1 MPSVTSAVDIDRK
14 LREDFRRRLKEYGGS
29 GEGIDPVLAVLFRT
43 VAHQFERF
51 YSDIGR
57 LRLTLLDELIAGLG
71 IELRAARPAQTVLRF
86 ITEAPTSV
94 PEGTELIGDAITGE
108 RLAFRTDATVNA
120 SAAAL
125 ALAFVYEAG
134 AMQLLCASELP
145 ERIQAARPSLDAV
158 RVNLGPNP
166 AIFLAFENLPPAH
179 LGRLGV
185 YFDIGP
191 DGAHV
196 QRALETE
203 PWCIVDPEGCLSSAG
218 VLRPLTGNL
227 GVRYLRWLVDP
238 GVGEHTNAEFD
249 TRLRPG
255 FYGGRVFLLPDFPA
269 ARQYLCTMPQA
280 MGLALQKVFG
290 RETATVLGQRRA
302 WVRIGLPEG
311 LSGIHRAIAGI
322 YPNAITASNIERL
335 NQTIYFAQTGTSIP
349 ISREGGTAYQLVA
362 PATVLGE
369 SGQAYAREMDP
380 NAGVRAGRYAVR
392 NGRIEL
398 RPPAGSDGSPEKWAN
413 VSAWI
418 TAGSVGN
425 RVSPG
430 RVQMFANN
438 PAFGL
443 RAINPTAAAGGAD
456 QESFEDAQARFSE
469 ALLSR
474 DRIVTREDLT
484 AAVRAFDR
492 RIASVRTSSG
502 VRRGAPGLQRVQ
514 IIAVGLD
521 RNDFADPDVEG
532 PILQRELAGFLR
544 ERTLFDIDLA
554 VEMEW
559 I

>member
-1 MPSVTSAVDIDRK
+1 MSSVTSAVDIDRK

-57 LRLTLLDELIAGLG
+57 IRLTLLDELIAGLG
-71 IELRAARPAQTVLRF
+71 VELRAARPAQTVLRF
-86 ITEAPTSV
+86 SSEVPACV
-94 PEGTELIGDAITGE
+94 PEGTELIGDAVSGE
-108 RLAFRTDATVNA
+108 RLIFRTDASVNA
-120 SAAAL
+120 SPAVL
-125 ALAFVYEAG
+125 GLAFVYEAG
-134 AMQLLCASELP
+134 ALQLLCASELP
-145 ERIQAARPSLDAV
+145 EGIQAARPSLDPV

-166 AIFLAFENLPPAH
+166 AIFLAFENVPPAH

-203 PWCIVDPEGCLSSAG
+203 PWCIVDPDGSLSSLG
-218 VLRPLTGNL
+218 VLRPVAGNC
-227 GVRYLRWLVDP
+227 GVRHLHWLVDP
-238 GVGEHTNAEFD
+238 SADKPANAEFD
-249 TRLRPG
+249 IPLRSG
-255 FYGGRVFLLPDFPA
+255 FYGGRVFLLPNIPLN
-269 ARQYLCTMPQA
+269 RQYLSTMPRA
-280 MGLALQKVFG
+280 TELALQKIFGRDAAAVFG
-290 RETATVLGQRRA
+290 QPRA
-302 WVRIGLPEG
+302 WVRIGLPGG
-311 LSGIHRAIAGI
+311 LTNIHRAISGI
-322 YPNAITASNIERL
+322 YPNAITASNVERL
-335 NQTIYFAQTGTSIP
+335 NQTIYFSQTGTSIP
-349 ISREGGTAYQLVA
+349 ISREGGAAYQLVA

-392 NGRIEL
+392 SGRIEL
-398 RPPAGSDGSPEKWAN
+398 RPPAGPEGLPEKWAN
-413 VSAWI
+413 VCAWI
-418 TAGSVGN
+418 TTGSLGN

-430 RVQMFANN
+430 RVQLFTKSQA
-438 PAFGL
+438 AGL
-443 RAINPTAAAGGAD
+443 RVINPTAAAGGAD
-456 QESFEDAQARFSE
+456 QESFEDARARFAE

-514 IIAVGLD
+514 IVAVAVD

-544 ERTLFDIDLA
+544 ERTLFDVDLA

>member
-71 IELRAARPAQTVLRF
+71 VELRAARPAQTVLRF
-86 ITEAPTSV
+86 ISDTPASV

-108 RLAFRTDATVNA
+108 RLVFRTDATVNA
-120 SAAAL
+120 SAATL
-125 ALAFVYEAG
+125 ALAFTYEAG
-134 AMQLLCASELP
+134 ALQLLCASELP
-145 ERIQAARPSLDAV
+145 ERIQAARPSLDPV

-203 PWCIVDPEGCLSSAG
+203 AWCVVDPEGYLSSSG
-218 VLRPLTGNL
+218 VLRPITGNR
-227 GVRYLRWLVDP
+227 GVRHLQWLVDP
-238 GVGEHTNAEFD
+238 GDAERTSAEFD
-249 TRLRPG
+249 IPLRPG
-255 FYGGRVFLLPDFPA
+255 FYGGRLFLFPDSPPG
-269 ARQYLCTMPQA
+269 RQYLCTMPNA
-280 MGLALQKVFG
+280 TALALQKIFG
-290 RETATVLGQRRA
+290 REAAAVFGQPRA
-302 WVRIGLPEG
+302 WVRVGLPGG
-311 LSGIHRAIAGI
+311 LTGIHRAIAGI
-322 YPNAITASNIERL
+322 YPNAMTASNMERL
-335 NQTIYFAQTGTSIP
+335 DQTIYFAQTGTSIP
-349 ISREGGTAYQLVA
+349 ISREGGTEYQLVA

-369 SGQAYAREMDP
+369 SGEAYAREMDP
-380 NAGVRAGRYAVR
+380 SAGVRAGRYALR
-392 NGRIEL
+392 NGRIEV
-398 RPPAGSDGSPEKWAN
+398 RPPAGPDGSPEKCAN
-413 VSAWI
+413 VCAWI
-418 TAGSVGN
+418 TTGSFGN
-425 RVSPG
+425 TVSPG
-430 RVQMFANN
+430 RVQAFAKSQ
-438 PAFGL
+438 AAGL

-456 QESFEDAQARFSE
+456 QESFEDAQARFAE

-514 IIAVGLD
+514 IVEVGVD
-521 RNDFADPDVEG
+521 RNDFADPDAEG
-532 PILQRELAGFLR
+532 PILQRELAGFLA
-544 ERTLFDIDLA
+544 ERTLFDVDLA